1 MGRGYPP
8 PQPIRGSGE
17 RRELPQRSPGRA
29 AGRNRIWGIL
39 SVAELLWL
47 KENQVFR
54 ETFITAYTIARTVTG
69 HQLAKI
75 ATVHYSVNSEA
86 KSKGEKPEIRIILHI
101 TFFAQ

>member
-1 MGRGYPP
+1 MSSFSQQG
-8 PQPIRGSGE
+8 
-17 RRELPQRSPGRA
+17 PGW
-29 AGRNRIWGIL
+29 GPGLKRIWDIL
-39 SVAELLWL
+39 SVAERLWL

-54 ETFITAYTIARTVTG
+54 ETFITAYTSARTVTG

-75 ATVHYSVNSEA
+75 ATVHYSVNSKA